1 MFNAIKMRMII
12 KIIYAVYSDFSDSLN
27 DRRAG
32 KWGDLT
38 ETKIARAFVKT
49 STQT

>member
-12 KIIYAVYSDFSDSLN
+12 KIIYEVCVISLIALN

-38 ETKIARAFVKT
+38 ETEIAHLL
-49 STQT
+49 

>member
-1 MFNAIKMRMII
+1 MKF
-12 KIIYAVYSDFSDSLN
+12 AVISLIAFN

-38 ETKIARAFVKT
+38 ETEIAHAFVKT

>member
-12 KIIYAVYSDFSDSLN
+12 KIILFAVISLIALN

-38 ETKIARAFVKT
+38 ETEIA
-49 STQT
+49 QLL